1 MALSSRQCLVCG
13 ETLEESA
20 LPGLLSCSAC
30 SFTTADLTLS
40 DAELERLY
48 GPDYFAG
55 QEYMDYVAERLVI
68 RRHFQTRLRRLLQYV
83 ADARSKRLFEIGSAY
98 GFFLEVAREHFRSV
112 EGIDISASAVVY
124 AREQLSLHVTAGE
137 FLAHRMSEPVD
148 VVCLWDTIEHLRDPH
163 LYVEKAAAYLRAG
176 GVIAVTTGDIGS
188 WVARWRGP
196 RWRQIHPPTH
206 LHYFSKLTLAK
217 LLERH
222 GFAIAFTGYDG
233 MYRSVDTMA
242 YILLNIKRS
251 RPGIYRALKRSGVIN
266 WNLYLNLY
274 DIVYMIATKK

>member
-1 MALSSRQCLVCG
+1 M
-13 ETLEESA
+13 
-20 LPGLLSCSAC
+20 
-30 SFTTADLTLS
+30 S

-55 QEYMDYVAERLVI
+55 QEYMDYVAERPLI
-68 RRHFQTRLRRLLQYV
+68 TRHFQARLNRLLRYV
-83 ADARSKRLFEIGSAY
+83 ADPGSKRLFEIGSAY
-98 GFFLEVAREHFRSV
+98 GFFLEVARQHFRSV
-112 EGIDISASAVVY
+112 EGIDISTAAAAY
-124 AREQLSLHVTAGE
+124 AKEQLGVQVAAGE
-137 FLAHRMSEPVD
+137 FLAHQMSGPVD

-163 LYVEKAAAYLRAG
+163 LYVEKAAAYLRRG
-176 GVIAVTTGDIGS
+176 GAIAVTTGDIGS
-188 WVARWRGP
+188 LMARWRGA

-206 LHYFSKLTLAK
+206 LHYFSKLTLAQ

-222 GFAIAFTGYDG
+222 GFTIAYAGYDG

-251 RPGIYRALKRSGVIN
+251 RPGIYRALKRSRVLD

>member
-1 MALSSRQCLVCG
+1 M
-13 ETLEESA
+13 
-20 LPGLLSCSAC
+20 
-30 SFTTADLTLS
+30 S
-40 DAELERLY
+40 DAQLERLY

-55 QEYMDYVAERLVI
+55 QEYMDYVAERPLI
-68 RRHFQTRLRRLLQYV
+68 RRHFQGRLGRLLRYV
-83 ADARSKRLFEIGSAY
+83 ADPRSKRLFEIGSAY
-98 GFFLEVAREHFRSV
+98 GFFLEVARQHFRSV
-112 EGIDISASAVVY
+112 EGIDISAAAAAY
-124 AREQLSLHVTAGE
+124 AREQLGLQVSAGE
-137 FLAHRMSEPVD
+137 FLAHQMSGPVD

-176 GVIAVTTGDIGS
+176 GAIAVTTGDIGS
-188 WVARWRGP
+188 WTARWRGA

-206 LHYFSKLTLAK
+206 LHYFSKLTLAQ

-222 GFAIAFTGYDG
+222 GFTIAYTGYDG

-251 RPGIYRALKRSGVIN
+251 RPGIYRALKRSRVLN

>member
-1 MALSSRQCLVCG
+1 MSTRQCLVCG
-13 ETLEESA
+13 ETLAESK
-20 LPGLLSCSAC
+20 LPGLLACNAC
-30 SFTTADLTLS
+30 SFTTADLTVS
-40 DAELERLY
+40 DAELDRLY

-55 QEYMDYVAERLVI
+55 QEYMDYVAERPLI
-68 RRHFQTRLRRLLQYV
+68 SRHFQARLSRLLRYV
-83 ADARSKRLFEIGSAY
+83 AEPGSKRLFEIGSAY
-98 GFFLEVAREHFRSV
+98 GFFLDVARQQFSSV
-112 EGIDISASAVVY
+112 EGIDISTAAATY
-124 AREQLSLHVTAGE
+124 AKEQLGVQVATGE
-137 FLAHRMSEPVD
+137 LLAHQMSGPVD

-163 LYVEKAAAYLRAG
+163 LYVEKAAAYLRRG
-176 GVIAVTTGDIGS
+176 GAIAVTTGDIGS
-188 WVARWRGP
+188 LMARWRGA

-206 LHYFSKLTLAK
+206 LHYFSKLTLAQ

-222 GFAIAFTGYDG
+222 GFTIAYAGYDG

-251 RPGIYRALKRSGVIN
+251 RPGIYRALKRSRVLN